1 MGKYQMTEVLNFEFT
16 EAEWENIPTCIP
28 KFFTGI
34 SKQFNLIERWQQTKD
49 RQETAI
55 SVKEYLQKLIDENK
69 YILTQLQTWSESY
82 VESSNERFKTC
93 ETTENELEEKLQ
105 MFYTKLERD
114 EFTDLNDM
122 IHEPKND

>member
-1 MGKYQMTEVLNFEFT
+1 MTEILNFEFA
-16 EAEWENIPTCIP
+16 EAEWENIPTVIP

-49 RQETAI
+49 RQETAT

-69 YILTQLQTWSESY
+69 YILTALQNWSESY

-122 IHEPKND
+122 INEPKND